1 MLSSIKIKVSAI
13 ANLISILALALLG
26 FITFYFVEKNVA
38 NEVITAYSNYVKTA
52 DLQMREY
59 DSKNLEILN
68 TLAHNIQALGD
79 EHFASEE
86 AIIDAVGPMLK
97 NYKDSSKVLMIY
109 LGFST
114 DGEMLTSDPVSDER
128 NLAYRIRGKADNYD
142 ARTRPWYKQAL
153 QDNKAVTSESYID
166 SLTGKPCIT
175 YSIPIYKG
183 GKLIGILG
191 IDVLTAEIQKMFDGL
206 HARIFTFDR
215 EFNIFASK
223 DKELLAKRTTA
234 NLPIIAQKHK
244 EAGDFNYFIY
254 TSTEGSER
262 FVICASYIDYLTC
275 VAEPLDIV
283 KKPAIDI
290 AYIQTIVVALVIL
303 ISIFAMYFVMS
314 RFLSPINHI
323 QQGLNNFF
331 DFLNHKKQTIT
342 PIHIKSNDEFG
353 QIAKAIN
360 LNIENTRLGLEQ
372 DKQAVSQSVNTV
384 HLVEN
389 GDLTARISAN
399 PKNPQL
405 IELKNVLNKM
415 LDVLQEKIGSNMNEI
430 RRVFDSYKALD
441 FTTEVANAKGN
452 VEVTANTLG
461 KEIVKMLKQSNDFA
475 NSLVSDST
483 KLQEAVQELQNSSK
497 SQASSLEESA
507 AALEEIT
514 SSMQN
519 VSSKTT
525 DVIAQ
530 SEEIKSITNIIG
542 DIAEQI
548 NLLALNAAIEA
559 ARAGEH
565 GRGFAVVA
573 DEVRQLAEKTQKSL
587 SEIEANINLLVQSI
601 NDMAESI
608 KEQTT
613 GITQI
618 NDAVAQIESVT
629 RDNVRIAN
637 NSASISDSVSS
648 IANDILEDAKRKKF

>member
-1 MLSSIKIKVSAI
+1 MKTSVSSKLTLFI
-13 ANLISILALALLG
+13 ALL
-26 FITFYFVEKNVA
+26 FLIILTAITLVMYQNAKATVYQHLSAVQNKTVEDVSRAYDIYADVKRNA
-38 NEVITAYSNYVKTA
+38 MRKAAEILSQNIDSYNEKDLIELAKILKESAGYSIAYIALEHNGNNYYSNGNIRNK
-52 DLQMREY
+52 QGGY
-59 DSKNLEILN
+59 DTLN
-68 TLAHNIQALGD
+68 
-79 EHFASEE
+79 
-86 AIIDAVGPMLK
+86 
-97 NYKDSSKVLMIY
+97 
-109 LGFST
+109 
-114 DGEMLTSDPVSDER
+114 
-128 NLAYRIRGKADNYD
+128 
-142 ARTRPWYKQAL
+142 RPWYKAAKEKGEL
-153 QDNKAVTSESYID
+153 VVSEPYLSNTS
-166 SLTGKPCIT
+166 GKFEMT
-175 YSIPIYKG
+175 YSAPLIKD
-183 GKLIGILG
+183 GKFYG
-191 IDVLTAEIQKMFDGL
+191 VV
-206 HARIFTFDR
+206 
-215 EFNIFASK
+215 
-223 DKELLAKRTTA
+223 
-234 NLPIIAQKHK
+234 
-244 EAGDFNYFIY
+244 AGDFDLTVYSHGVLNFGKSA
-254 TSTEGSER
+254 STDSFVVNVNDGSIMFHMDDKKMLQKDKLSQAIAEAVKVEPR
-262 FVICASYIDYLTC
+262 ILDPEHTDYIFYEVDDNGIEQAIMCHNTINPSYKACSVTQASVY
-275 VAEPLDIV
+275 ENEV
-283 KKPAIDI
+283 KKQLVSSAIVGIVSLLVSLLIVRIII
-290 AYIQTIVVALVIL
+290 AR
-303 ISIFAMYFVMS
+303 SIRPLQA
-314 RFLSPINHI
+314 I